1 MGLQNFENLM
11 FTWVDSGE
19 HLFSYQVW
27 KLSLTLAYVHI
38 ANLGA

>member
-19 HLFSYQVW
+19 HLYSYQVRE
-27 KLSLTLAYVHI
+27 SPLTLICVGVAYFD
-38 ANLGA
+38 A